1 MSTDVQEAFELN
13 SVAAEKR
20 YMRSMH
26 TEVAHVEAGSMQ
38 DPSVHAKQQPQQ
50 LCSVVSD
57 IETGQRVHILPRPV
71 YSVSP
76 GGQQAVSFDMTR
88 LDVVQPGGSPTTLQ
102 CLLPHVR
109 TQPAMHLPCLVQFHA
124 ALLAKKSIVS
134 ICTTLS

>member
-38 DPSVHAKQQPQQ
+38 HPNVDAKQQPQQ

-76 GGQQAVSFDMTR
+76 DGQQAVSFDMTR
-88 LDVVQPGGSPTTLQ
+88 LDVVQPGGSPQPCNVSSLMYALNLHLL
-102 CLLPHVR
+102 CL
-109 TQPAMHLPCLVQFHA
+109 PALCNSMQLCWPRKA
-124 ALLAKKSIVS
+124 
-134 ICTTLS
+134 